1 MLGAWPAA
9 EMQQRDDVQDPEG
22 AGDRDEVPV
31 RRPGSQLVFVLQAS
45 GLTAFLASPVS
56 PGYWWY
62 LAVRDRRLGLSLF
75 VLGWLTVFLGLL
87 AFRWRWARPAAALCA
102 AAAAACFFL

>member
-1 MLGAWPAA
+1 
-9 EMQQRDDVQDPEG
+9 MQDRDDDAQ
-22 AGDRDEVPV
+22 AGDGANDRGDVDA
-31 RRPGSQLVFVLQAS
+31 RRGSLVFVLQAL

-75 VLGWLTVFLGLL
+75 VLGWLAVFLGLL

-102 AAAAACFFL
+102 AAAIGCFFL